1 MEYKLEK
8 DVLTI
13 SLEGELNSVNSESVG
28 EEIDKLAKGKS
39 LKLTYKVKVKNNL
52 KYINK
57 TITAEGK
64 VYQNKGALINTTQF
78 CLCIYK
84 D

>member
-1 MEYKLEK
+1 MDLYKYL
-8 DVLTI
+8 
-13 SLEGELNSVNSESVG
+13 
-28 EEIDKLAKGKS
+28 
-39 LKLTYKVKVKNNL
+39 Y
-52 KYINK
+52 Y
-57 TITAEGK
+57 GK